1 MIRQVGRLTN
11 DDFKLMDAHVEK
23 IFKALDKG
31 SSELAEKKILEMANT
46 PNYFTR
52 EELGKRLATY
62 KGKGNLDEICSRM
75 LEHRLYGIRATA
87 LFYFY
92 YKHQDDPKVIVK
104 IIEKTLETVPWES
117 ETIAFE
123 LWKKDTEVMQEYM
136 PLWAESDNEKKRAI
150 SMHGMENIAYR
161 HPQYVLSFVSRLL
174 DDESEEVQKK
184 VSHILTQV
192 GRQRPVQCYNN
203 IRHWLIEGDEKRIK
217 TLWQTMKKLANIYS
231 QRSRRDKT
239 NEFMNVTQKTIAD
252 WRNDSNP
259 KVSMMGSKLSGIINK
274 KRKKTQQ
281 NQKVA
286 NSGNNHPSR

>member
-1 MIRQVGRLTN
+1 MIKEVGRLN
-11 DDFKLMDAHVEK
+11 LDDYKILDAEVEK
-23 IFKALDKG
+23 IFRNLDKG
-31 SSELAEKKILEMANT
+31 KSALAEKQIIDIGNMAN
-46 PNYFTR
+46 YFVR
-52 EELGKRLATY
+52 EELGKRLAQY
-62 KGKGNLDEICSRM
+62 SGKGELDDICGRL
-75 LEHRLYGIRATA
+75 LENFIYGVRATA

-92 YKHQDDPKVIVK
+92 YKHQEHPER
-104 IIEKTLETVPWES
+104 IINTLDKTFETVPWES
-117 ETIAFE
+117 ETICFE
-123 LWKKDTEVMQEYM
+123 LWKKDPEVMQEYM